1 MRLNKTQKRGIVED
15 YARHIYLQPLEVL
28 LSKINKE
35 IKTLL
40 KAEYEPQE
48 RAINNVAYP
57 VFKEL
62 TSLKVTT
69 TMYLY
74 MHTQEEK
81 MKKKD
86 ANGMHGILCFFNK
99 DSGAPLTLS
108 KSSSFLTKIQNY
120 TNKKKTNTYNE
131 QLSVYTTTKRL
142 DPKVHLLIN
151 HQNVNDPKFKKLM
164 DLGRQVN
171 ALVEEAAIHL
181 DQVGQLVESV
191 STDTKLL
198 ELLPDMGQ
206 FIPNKQSSVQ
216 LIPSQTIAD
225 IKAKLSK

>member
-15 YARHIYLQPLEVL
+15 YARHVYLQPLEVL

-35 IKTLL
+35 IKSLL
-40 KAEYEPQE
+40 EAEYKPHE
-48 RAINNVAYP
+48 RAINNVAFP

-69 TMYLY
+69 TMSLR
-74 MHTQEEK
+74 MHTQAEK

-86 ANGMHGILCFFNK
+86 ANAMHGILCFFYK
-99 DSGAPLTLS
+99 DSGSPLILS
-108 KSSSFLTKIQNY
+108 KSWAFLTKIKNY
-120 TNKKKTNTYNE
+120 ANKKENNKYIE
-131 QLSVYTTTKRL
+131 YLDVYTTTKRL
-142 DPKVHLLIN
+142 DPKDDLLIN
-151 HQNVNDPKFKKLM
+151 HENVNDPKFKKLM

-171 ALVEEAAIHL
+171 TLVEEAAIHL
-181 DQVGQLVESV
+181 DQVEQLIESV
-191 STDTKLL
+191 TTDNKLL
-198 ELLPDMGQ
+198 ELLPDMVQ

-216 LIPSQTIAD
+216 LIPSQTISD

>member
-15 YARHIYLQPLEVL
+15 YARHVYLQPLEAL

-40 KAEYEPQE
+40 ETEYKPQE

-69 TMYLY
+69 TMALR

-86 ANGMHGILCFFNK
+86 ANGMHGILCFFYK
-99 DSGAPLTLS
+99 DSGAPLILS
-108 KSSSFLTKIQNY
+108 KSWPFLTKIKNY
-120 TNKKKTNTYNE
+120 ANKKENNRYIEDLN
-131 QLSVYTTTKRL
+131 VYTTTKRL
-142 DPKVHLLIN
+142 DPKVDLLIN
-151 HQNVNDPKFKKLM
+151 HENVNDPKFKKLM

-171 ALVEEAAIHL
+171 TLVEEAAIHL
-181 DQVGQLVESV
+181 DQVEQLVASV
-191 STDTKLL
+191 STDNKLL

>member
-15 YARHIYLQPLEVL
+15 YARHVYLQPLEIL

-40 KAEYEPQE
+40 ETEYKPHEK
-48 RAINNVAYP
+48 AINNVAFP

-62 TSLKVTT
+62 TSLKVTS
-69 TMYLY
+69 TMCLR

-86 ANGMHGILCFFNK
+86 ANAMHGILCFFTR
-99 DSGAPLTLS
+99 DSGAPLILS
-108 KSSSFLTKIQNY
+108 KSSSFWDKIQDY
-120 TNKKKTNTYNE
+120 TNRKNHNKYNE
-131 QLSVYTTTKRL
+131 ELSVYTTTKRL
-142 DPKVHLLIN
+142 DPKVDLLIN
-151 HQNVNDPKFKKLM
+151 HESVNSPKFKKLM

-171 ALVEEAAIHL
+171 TLVEEAVIHL
-181 DQVGQLVESV
+181 DQVAQLVESV
-191 STDTKLL
+191 STDNKLL